1 MYTFLYALVVGGGG
15 GGGTHMNEPNGHMHI
30 EVLNECTVKTH
41 NTCIA
46 MEMAKIIS
54 RVSQLPR
61 QSRVDV
67 V

>member
-1 MYTFLYALVVGGGG
+1 
-15 GGGTHMNEPNGHMHI
+15 MNEPNGHMHI